1 MNDFNHGFLRYETGM
16 KDPESLDAIIE
27 MPRWDDGYVAFSELE
42 KRIYDLDDT
51 PISMTDRIHGLGFV
65 TEIDVWR
72 HGDGVWEELVLE
84 REDHGYFMQHWT
96 LFVEAETRPENTR
109 PCFWR
114 RANTWARKLLGTPGL
129 FSDSQKGEPR
139 LTSLEV
145 ICPEQRLHFFLTTGE
160 SNDLS
165 ARRAKHEK

>member
-16 KDPESLDAIIE
+16 KNAELLDSIIE

-42 KRIYDLDDT
+42 KRIDDLGDT
-51 PISMTDRIHGLGFV
+51 PISFTDRIHGLGFV

-84 REDHGYFMQHWT
+84 REDHGYFIQHWT
-96 LFVEAETRPENTR
+96 LFDQAETRPENTR

-114 RANTWARKLLGTPGL
+114 RADTRARKPLGTPGI
-129 FSDSQKGEPR
+129 FSDSQKGET
-139 LTSLEV
+139 LLASLEV
-145 ICPEQRLHFFLTTGE
+145 ICPDKRLHFFLTTGG
-160 SNDLS
+160 SNDLT
-165 ARRAKHEK
+165 ARRVRHGK